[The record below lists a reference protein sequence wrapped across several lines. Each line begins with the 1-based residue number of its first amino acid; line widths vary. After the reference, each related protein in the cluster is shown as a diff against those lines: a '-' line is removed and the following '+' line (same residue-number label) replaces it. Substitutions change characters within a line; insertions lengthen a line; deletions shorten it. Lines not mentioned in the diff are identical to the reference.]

1 MDNQEIKGGYDVN
14 GQIGQNDNVQAENS
28 WERILEDQLC
38 RKCHARSID
47 RSENS
52 NSILCHTCRE
62 EQIRYPLPRKV
73 VLIALAL
80 VAALTVAMVQTFQ
93 VLKDY
98 RQVYQEARIQ
108 ADEGDIFSALLT
120 LDEFLED
127 YPDSVPVAERMVD
140 LAMEHGYYDAAAYA
154 VDTYFHGKS
163 ISDELYAKL
172 TRYMDRL
179 KPYYNTQERLELLV
193 NEMNDNLLK
202 ITGGEEGTDLEA
214 DEEAAIRWVRE
225 FKEKLL
231 QLTGEAEYDE
241 ALLYYYI
248 AQFAEDQKE
257 AREYLKKSVEID
269 PLLTYPQV
277 QLGTNYRRSGDLEQA
292 RECYEQA
299 LSIDSYNP
307 GALRVVGIL
316 EMLEGNMEQGLA
328 NIQMAY
334 DRAPDEE
341 YVKETLMIALTENGR
356 FEEAQQRK
364 DEFEAAG
371 ETFDQEFEDYLS
383 GMISLHDYYIDEE

>member
-1 MDNQEIKGGYDVN
+1 M
-14 GQIGQNDNVQAENS
+14 
-28 WERILEDQLC
+28 
-38 RKCHARSID
+38 
-47 RSENS
+47 
-52 NSILCHTCRE
+52 
-62 EQIRYPLPRKV
+62 
-73 VLIALAL
+73 
-80 VAALTVAMVQTFQ
+80 
-93 VLKDY
+93 
-98 RQVYQEARIQ
+98 
-108 ADEGDIFSALLT
+108 
-120 LDEFLED
+120 
-127 YPDSVPVAERMVD
+127 
-140 LAMEHGYYDAAAYA
+140 
-154 VDTYFHGKS
+154 
-163 ISDELYAKL
+163 
-172 TRYMDRL
+172 
-179 KPYYNTQERLELLV
+179 V